1 MIINPKND
9 NILIELKPE
18 PAENKTQSGIILSK
32 SQMPEKQDRG
42 KVVAVG
48 QGKLAMDGTRISPC
62 VEIGETVMFNKFAGT
77 EIETDNGKFILIK
90 ENDILATI
98 QQ

>member
-18 PAENKTQSGIILSK
+18 PSENKTQSGIILTG
-32 SQMPEKQDRG
+32 QVQEKQDRG

-48 QGKLAMDGTRISPC
+48 QGRIAMDGNRVKPC
-62 VEIGETVMFNKFAGT
+62 VEVGEVVMFNKFAGT
-77 EIETDNGKFILIK
+77 EIESDDARYILIK

-98 QQ
+98 QA